1 MLFPFP
7 VSYCFAENATTLE
20 KRDLLNELK
29 IMVRV
34 GDHPNVV
41 SLVGACTR
49 KGRYIQN
56 ATDTMFDTPYETQDP
71 TSLRICRSNS
81 SSQNEMNLHGKFS
94 SFLALLCITKDVH

>member
-1 MLFPFP
+1 MLFPLP
-7 VSYCFAENATTLE
+7 VSFCFAENATTLE

-41 SLVGACTR
+41 SLIGACTR
-49 KGRYIQN
+49 NGRYIQN
-56 ATDTMFDTPYETQDP
+56 ATDTFVDTPYETQDP

-81 SSQNEMNLHGKFS
+81 SSHKEMNLHGKFS
-94 SFLALLCITKDVH
+94 SFLGLLYMTKDVH